1 MQYLELYLDLKVMKI
16 IKDNLK
22 KKYLIMIKIF
32 LRQISINLSFFF
44 EKKVKFNKK
53 NHLLTEKYI
62 EQKTKDLYLK
72 NPRLSVH
79 KKLSFEILNLIKKK
93 KLKIF
98 LRNSF
103 IQNIFFIHNEY
114 LFILGK
120 E

>member
-1 MQYLELYLDLKVMKI
+1 
-16 IKDNLK
+16 
-22 KKYLIMIKIF
+22 MIKIF

-62 EQKTKDLYLK
+62 EQKAKDLDFK

-93 KLKIF
+93 KTK
-98 LRNSF
+98 N
-103 IQNIFFIHNEY
+103 FFKKFFY
-114 LFILGK
+114 TKYFFYS
-120 E
+120 